1 MGAYLS
7 QPNTEKHS
15 EDGEGPG
22 SLRYG
27 VSEMQG
33 WRMHMEVRPVGRCLR
48 LRQLARLCYGSAQE
62 PCAARAPHPLHACA
76 RQDAHITKPELSKG
90 CGVGMFAVF
99 DG

>member
-1 MGAYLS
+1 VRRGARGAMGAYLS

-33 WRMHMEVRPVGRCLR
+33 WRMHMEVRAVGVCRAASATA
-48 LRQLARLCYGSAQE
+48 LARASA
-62 PCAARAPHPLHACA
+62 AALRRSRVPRAHP
-76 RQDAHITKPELSKG
+76 AHSTHVRGRMLTSPSPS
-90 CGVGMFAVF
+90 
-99 DG
+99 

>member
-33 WRMHMEVRPVGRCLR
+33 WRMHMEVRAVGVCRAASATA
-48 LRQLARLCYGSAQE
+48 LARASA
-62 PCAARAPHPLHACA
+62 AALRRSRVPRAHP
-76 RQDAHITKPELSKG
+76 AHSTHVRGRMLTSPSPS
-90 CGVGMFAVF
+90 
-99 DG
+99 